1 MAEHALDPIEIIARK
16 ICGFFDLDPDK
27 IGFVMM
33 DDGERAWAPMWNDD
47 KVRAREIVAALENA
61 DLKIREFPK

>member
-16 ICGFFDLDPDK
+16 ICGFFDLDSDEM
-27 IGFVMM
+27 GFVMM

-47 KVRAREIVAALENA
+47 KHGRGR
-61 DLKIREFPK
+61 FWPH